1 MRSVFLIS
9 WREIKQR
16 ILNRSFL
23 LMLLLGPLLIL
34 SLFYFLVQAAD
45 EGKQQVNVLIAD
57 PGDLLEGI
65 ISSRENPTVHYSFIS
80 DYVTLTEFKSGKV
93 YQDYDVL
100 MEVNEKVLN
109 NKKVFVFYRDYLSN
123 TIQNSLRF
131 TLERRIEEVIIEEFS
146 DLTVESYRQMKQPLN
161 IDFRNLENPTNSK
174 MGDAGWVGYFF
185 GTLIIL
191 FTLFY
196 GMSILRGIAREKSNR
211 VVEVLV
217 SVVSPG
223 QLMLGKIIGVGISAL
238 VQLLFWLLVIS
249 LGLWALQGVFFSD
262 FFLSESFLGMHFSD
276 GAHEALQTEFTRV
289 RNNEMIHLI
298 YDRVNLGL
306 ILPFFFLF
314 FLSSYVFYGAFFSL
328 IGAAMGSERDGQVF
342 ILPLVLLLIFTL
354 IAGCFMVMNPDSE
367 FTAICQYIPFTSSM
381 AVMVHLAMGY
391 AVGTGYLIWI
401 SLLILLFSTVIMLW
415 LASKVFKRSLLAYGH
430 QINLKSVFRWMTR
443 G

>member
-342 ILPLVLLLIFTL
+342 ILPLVMLLIFTL

-367 FTAICQYIPFTSSM
+367 FTAICQYIPFTSPM

>member
-367 FTAICQYIPFTSSM
+367 FTAICQYIPFTSPM

>member
-9 WREIKQR
+9 WREIQQR
-16 ILNRSFL
+16 VFNRSFL

-45 EGKQQVNVLIAD
+45 EGKKQVSVLIAD

-65 ISSRENPTVHYSFIS
+65 ISSKENTAVQYSFVS
-80 DYVTLTEFKSGKV
+80 DYLTLNEFKTGKA
-93 YQDYDVL
+93 YEKYDVL

-109 NKKVFVFYRDYLSN
+109 NKKVFVFYRDFLSN
-123 TIQNSLRF
+123 SIQNSLRF
-131 TLERRIEEVIIEEFS
+131 TLERRVEEVIIEEFS
-146 DLTVESYRQMKQPLN
+146 DLSIESYRQMKQPLN
-161 IDFRNLENPTNSK
+161 IDFRNLENPTNARA
-174 MGDAGWVGYFF
+174 GDAGWVGYFF
-185 GTLIIL
+185 GALIIL

-217 SVVSPG
+217 SVISPG
-223 QLMLGKIIGVGISAL
+223 QLMLGKIIGIGMSAL

-249 LGLWALQGVFFSD
+249 IGLWALQGVFFSD
-262 FFLSESFLGMHFSD
+262 FFLSESFMGMQFSE
-276 GAHEALQTEFTRV
+276 GAHEALQSEFTRV

-354 IAGCFMVMNPDSE
+354 IAGCFMVLSPDSE
-367 FTAICQYIPFTSSM
+367 FTAICQYIPFTAPM

-391 AVGTGYLIWI
+391 TIGTGYLIWI
-401 SLLILLFSTVIMLW
+401 SLLIILISTMIMLW
-415 LASKVFKRSLLAYGH
+415 IASKVFKRGLLAYGH

>member
-367 FTAICQYIPFTSSM
+367 FTAICQYIPFTSPM

-430 QINLKSVFRWMTR
+430 QITLKSVFRWMTR

>member
-9 WREIKQR
+9 WREIKQL

-174 MGDAGWVGYFF
+174 MGEAGWVGFFF

-211 VVEVLV
+211 VIEVLV

-354 IAGCFMVMNPDSE
+354 IAGCFMVMNPDSV
-367 FTAICQYIPFTSSM
+367 FTAICQYIPFTSPM

>member
-174 MGDAGWVGYFF
+174 MGEAGWVGFFF

-354 IAGCFMVMNPDSE
+354 IAGCFMVMNPDSV
-367 FTAICQYIPFTSSM
+367 FTAICQYIPFTSPM

>member
-9 WREIKQR
+9 WREIKQL

-174 MGDAGWVGYFF
+174 MGEAGWVGFFF

-354 IAGCFMVMNPDSE
+354 IAGCFMVMNPDSV
-367 FTAICQYIPFTSSM
+367 FTAICQYIPFTSPM